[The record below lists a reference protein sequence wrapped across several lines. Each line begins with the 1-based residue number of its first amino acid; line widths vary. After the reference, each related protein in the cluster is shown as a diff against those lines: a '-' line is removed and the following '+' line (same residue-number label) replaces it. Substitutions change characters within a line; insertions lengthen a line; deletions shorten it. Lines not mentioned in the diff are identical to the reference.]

1 MEGKSYNFLG
11 LAQRAGKAISG
22 EAGAEAHLH
31 RGKVKLV
38 ILAEDASDRT
48 KRFFSDLAA
57 NHKTSV
63 LIAGTKLKLG
73 LALGKSPRS
82 IVVITDDG
90 FARRLEQLLG
100 DEKIMYP
107 DKDQ

>member
-1 MEGKSYNFLG
+1 MERKAYDFLG
-11 LAQRAGKAISG
+11 LAQRAGKLISG

-31 RGKVKLV
+31 RGNAKLV

-57 NHKTSV
+57 KQRTPV
-63 LIAGTKLKLG
+63 LIAGSKLKLG

-82 IVVITDDG
+82 VILITDDG
-90 FARRLEQLLG
+90 FAQRLEQFLHCRNG
-100 DEKIMYP
+100 
-107 DKDQ
+107 